1 MTDLDPLIHAFYRD
15 RYVEDDRLSRTA
27 HGQLEFLRTQE
38 LLRRHL
44 PLPPATI
51 LDVGGAT
58 GVHARWLAADGYEVH
73 LIDPVPEHVE
83 QAAAAGTFTASVGDA
98 RDLEQADASVD
109 VTMLLGPLYHLV
121 EAADRAQA
129 LAEAARVTKPGGL
142 VVAAGISRYAALLE
156 VGANGRLTADMQAL
170 VVDALA
176 TGRHHDDPNGFTSAY
191 FHHADELATEL
202 RTAGLSQ
209 VTVFGVEGPS
219 APALDNVP
227 LDQVPAFLDAAI
239 RCARVLETDP
249 ALISASPHFLGVAGR
264 EPARYSAR
272 RVLGRGQ
279 SAADP
284 VSR

>member
-1 MTDLDPLIHAFYRD
+1 MTELDPLIHAFYRD

-44 PLPPATI
+44 PAPPATI

-98 RDLEQADASVD
+98 RNLEQADASVD

-142 VVAAGISRYAALLE
+142 VVAAGISRYANLLE

-170 VVDALA
+170 VVNALA
-176 TGRHHDDPNGFTSAY
+176 TGRHHDDPNGFTNAY

-202 RTAGLSQ
+202 RNAGLTQ

-227 LDQVPAFLDAAI
+227 LDEVPALLAAAI

-249 ALISASPHFLGVAGR
+249 ALIAASPHFLGVAGR
-264 EPARYSAR
+264 QATGYAARPAM
-272 RVLGRGQ
+272 
-279 SAADP
+279 
-284 VSR
+284 